1 MNLRLNN
8 RLPGAAG
15 TLVAAVSLAVTGLTA
30 ASAHTS
36 GVSGTERFQSMAASP
51 AATPVVIARGV
62 FTDFGVSHPGPKVDT
77 FVLQKGS
84 FQLAHKVT
92 SAIQHFNPKTC
103 LGQATLKGT
112 YTISHGTGKYTG
124 ISGSGTLLFS
134 TLFIE
139 ARASGTCTTTTPPVA
154 LQVILKES
162 GSVSLP

>member
-1 MNLRLNN
+1 
-8 RLPGAAG
+8 
-15 TLVAAVSLAVTGLTA
+15 
-30 ASAHTS
+30 
-36 GVSGTERFQSMAASP
+36 
-51 AATPVVIARGV
+51 V

-92 SAIQHFNPKTC
+92 SAMQHFNPVTC

-112 YTISHGTGKYTG
+112 YTISHGTGKYAG

-139 ARASGTCTTTTPPVA
+139 ARASGACTTRTPPVA